1 MSHCVLI
8 RLFLTCR
15 PTSSIHCVAHRFASA
30 VSALRSSQCT
40 SIVQTVQ
47 TSVVWLCLCAMLY
60 SFKVMG
66 GRCAVIAYCACRK
79 AIMWSITSKSVP
91 TIRVWQWQVVRL
103 LATHVCSVLRAIP
116 RRAIPRRVQNSRLY
130 TACTTCSSTPQ
141 VQVTA
146 VYGRRA
152 RYLRCSAQK
161 RYPLRPSPWRGS
173 AGSWRRTAQRAA
185 ARSSGARRG
194 TASGRA

>member
-130 TACTTCSSTPQ
+130 TAHAQAHHRCKSRRYT
-141 VQVTA
+141 VE
-146 VYGRRA
+146 GRGI
-152 RYLRCSAQK
+152 CD
-161 RYPLRPSPWRGS
+161 
-173 AGSWRRTAQRAA
+173 AA
-185 ARSSGARRG
+185 LKSVIHCGPRRG
-194 TASGRA
+194 AAVRVHGDGQLSAPPHAALVPAAELPVAAHDL